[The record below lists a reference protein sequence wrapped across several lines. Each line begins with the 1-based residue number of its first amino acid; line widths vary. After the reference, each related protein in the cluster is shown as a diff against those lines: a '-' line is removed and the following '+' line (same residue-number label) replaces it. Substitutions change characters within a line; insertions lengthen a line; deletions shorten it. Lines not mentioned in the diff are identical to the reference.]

1 MAPRTKSSTSAQ
13 VTLAG
18 RVKGPPRI
26 TREGS
31 AIVVTKRLAEGA
43 QLEERFPSRRAVGKQ
58 PASTQ
63 MIPAHTALEALKAEQ
78 AKVDAVSAMATRFID
93 EGRRDLQAA
102 QANTRRAK
110 EKLAAARTKAL
121 ASNKGGAAPKPS
133 EQPAAAT
140 TQQGGPASSSSGR
153 PSQASGRPP
162 AAKASASRPV
172 RITRPRLRPGG
183 YKE

>member
-1 MAPRTKSSTSAQ
+1 M
-13 VTLAG
+13 
-18 RVKGPPRI
+18 
-26 TREGS
+26 
-31 AIVVTKRLAEGA
+31 VTKRLSEGA
-43 QLEERFPSRRAVGKQ
+43 QLEERYPRRRAVGKQ
-58 PASTQ
+58 SAETQ
-63 MIPAHTALEALKAEQ
+63 MIPAHTLFEAVKAERA
-78 AKVDAVSAMATRFID
+78 AKHAQVDAVSATANRFID
-93 EGRRDLQAA
+93 EGRRDLEAA

-133 EQPAAAT
+133 EQPAAAA
-140 TQQGGPASSSSGR
+140 QQGGPASSSSGR
-153 PSQASGRPP
+153 PSQTSGRPP

>member
-1 MAPRTKSSTSAQ
+1 
-13 VTLAG
+13 
-18 RVKGPPRI
+18 
-26 TREGS
+26 
-31 AIVVTKRLAEGA
+31 VVTKRLAEGA
-43 QLEERFPSRRAVGKQ
+43 QLEERFPRRRAVGKQ
-58 PASTQ
+58 PAGTQ
-63 MIPAHTALEALKAEQ
+63 MIPAHTALEAIKAEQ

-93 EGRRDLQAA
+93 EGRRDLEAA

-110 EKLAAARTKAL
+110 EKLAAARAKAL

-140 TQQGGPASSSSGR
+140 QHGGPASSSSGR